1 MARIKRS
8 VWAVLFGATIA
19 SAKRLLSNPRQMRR
33 VIEEAAVKMRRHSGA
48 IREISGEFQVI
59 VRMIK
64 AWMAG
69 DYKDISTKSV
79 VILIAAVLYFLNPF
93 DAIPDLTPVIG
104 YVDDVSVIAWVVKTL
119 KDELARFRA
128 WEGRNLI

>member
-1 MARIKRS
+1 MAKIKRS
-8 VWAVLFGATIA
+8 VWAVLFGATVA
-19 SAKRLLSNPRQMRR
+19 SARRLLRNPRQMRGL
-33 VIEEAAVKMRRHSGA
+33 IEEAAVKMRRHSGS

-59 VRMIK
+59 VRMIR

-79 VILIAAVLYFLNPF
+79 VIFIAAVLYFLNPF

-119 KDELARFRA
+119 RDELERFRA
-128 WEGRNLI
+128 WEGRNLT

>member
-1 MARIKRS
+1 MAKIKRS
-8 VWAVLFGATIA
+8 VWAVLFGATVA
-19 SAKRLLSNPRQMRR
+19 SARRLLSNPRQMRGL
-33 VIEEAAVKMRRHSGA
+33 IEEAAIKMRRHSGS

-59 VRMIK
+59 VRMIR

-79 VILIAAVLYFLNPF
+79 VIFIAAALYFLNPF

-104 YVDDVSVIAWVVKTL
+104 YVDDVSVVAWVVKTL
-119 KDELARFRA
+119 KDELDKFRA
-128 WEGRNLI
+128 WEGRNFG

>member
-8 VWAVLFGATIA
+8 VWAVLFGATVA
-19 SAKRLLSNPRQMRR
+19 SARRLLRNPRQMRR
-33 VIEEAAVKMRRHSGA
+33 LIEEAAVKMRRHSGS

-64 AWMAG
+64 AWLAG

-79 VILIAAVLYFLNPF
+79 VIFIAAVLYFLNPF
-93 DAIPDLTPVIG
+93 DAIPDLTPLIG

-119 KDELARFRA
+119 KDELDRFRV
-128 WEGRNLI
+128 WEGRHFG